1 MSDREMADRALPES
15 PDVATRRILLA
26 IGGYLAFVL
35 VGMIAMFFYV
45 KADAPAAFKLPVER
59 RFPQPSLQTSPELD
73 LAHTLLKQR
82 QPMSQ
87 YEWLD
92 KSKGLARIPIDK
104 AMEIVMARGERGY
117 DPLELSDAPAA
128 QTSPGAQQ

>member
-1 MSDREMADRALPES
+1 MSDREMADRALPQS
-15 PDVATRRILLA
+15 ADVATRRILLA
-26 IGGYLAFVL
+26 VGGYLGFVL

-59 RFPQPSLQTSPELD
+59 RFPQPSLQTSPQQD
-73 LAHTLLKQR
+73 LAEILLKQR

-87 YEWLD
+87 YEWID

-104 AMEIVMARGERGY
+104 AIEIVIARGERGY
-117 DPLELSDAPAA
+117 DPLDLPDAPAA
-128 QTSPGAQQ
+128 QTGPGAQQ

>member
-1 MSDREMADRALPES
+1 MTDREMADRALPES

-26 IGGYLAFVL
+26 IGGYLIFVL

-45 KADAPAAFKLPVER
+45 KADAPTAFKLPVER

-73 LAHTLLKQR
+73 LANILLKQR
-82 QPMSQ
+82 RPISQ
-87 YEWLD
+87 YEWVD
-92 KSKGLARIPIDK
+92 KTKGLARIPIDK

-117 DPLELSDAPAA
+117 DPLELQDAPAA